1 MQLKKLRKTLSKL
14 LKKKQPNKAVCFTE
28 IEKALP
34 NVQGLFYVEG
44 LGR

>member
-1 MQLKKLRKTLSKL
+1 MQLRKLRKTLSKL